1 MPVEV
6 EIDGLAEALDMF
18 LQGNSRVGQALKRA
32 TSASVKLLRQRL
44 AKYPGKSTGAMV
56 FVSDKQRRFF
66 FAALREGKLQVPY
79 RRTGTLGRKWTSKV
93 TFTDDDVMGFV
104 GNSAPYAPLVQGFD
118 TQAHIHTGN
127 WQTEQDVAN
136 DSRDEIMGI
145 FADEIG
151 RAMSAD
157 D

>member
-1 MPVEV
+1 MSVEV
-6 EIDGLAEALDMF
+6 EIGGLAEALDMF
-18 LQGNSRVGQALKRA
+18 LQGNVKVGMALRRA
-32 TSASVKLLRQRL
+32 TAAAVKVLRARA
-44 AKYPGKSTGAMV
+44 AKYPGKSTGKMT

-66 FAALREGKLQVPY
+66 FAALRQGTIQVPY

-93 TFTDDDVMGFV
+93 TFTDDEVMGFA
-104 GNSAPYAPLVQGFD
+104 GNNAPYARFVQGFD
-118 TQAHIHTGN
+118 TQARIHAGN

-151 RAMSAD
+151 RAMASE
-157 D
+157 